1 MLTDRMKDELIQ
13 GLRDI
18 FANNI
23 EAIILYGSVARNES
37 TPESDIDIAV
47 IVKKGMDIE
56 TKDRFICWAADMD
69 LRYDRVFLLLIL
81 KKKICRNG
89 GKSFRSIKMSRRREL
104 FFGRQPEGISRI
116 PDGSCKGNAGCSKRK
131 S

>member
-69 LRYDRVFLLLIL
+69 LRYDRVFSIV
-81 KKKICRNG
+81 CRNG

>member
-69 LRYDRVFLLLIL
+69 LRYDRVLLIL

>member
-47 IVKKGMDIE
+47 IVKKVWILKRKIGLFAGLQIW
-56 TKDRFICWAADMD
+56 ICVMTAF
-69 LRYDRVFLLLIL
+69 FLLLIL